1 MENNMDS
8 QPRLG
13 IIGGTGVYQF
23 EALTNVVEK
32 SLETPFGQP
41 SSPLILG
48 EIENHPVAF
57 LARHGIGH
65 ILSPS
70 EINYRAN
77 IYALKMVGVNRL
89 ISISACGSLLED
101 FAPGDIVIPDQLV
114 DFTRGRER
122 TFFEKGLVAHIG
134 TAEPFCSDLAASLY
148 QAVSPLAVTVHRG
161 GTFIT
166 IEGPRFST
174 RAESLL
180 FRQWG
185 MSIIGMTT
193 SPEAFLAREAEICY
207 AAFAHVTDYD
217 VWREHEEAVN
227 VEMIIGILQKNSE
240 IAQKAIVNLAK
251 HLNDTQCSCQSALK
265 TAITTSPT
273 YIDMDQRKKLDIL
286 IRKYL
291 P

>member
-1 MENNMDS
+1 MDTK
-8 QPRLG
+8 PHLG

-23 EALTNVVEK
+23 DALTNIKEVN
-32 SLETPFGQP
+32 LDTPFGQP
-41 SSPLILG
+41 SSPIVLG
-48 EIENHPVAF
+48 EIDNTPVAF

-65 ILSPS
+65 VIPPS
-70 EINYRAN
+70 HINYRAN
-77 IYALKMVGVNRL
+77 IYALKLLGVDRI
-89 ISISACGSLLED
+89 ISISACGSLRED
-101 FAPGDIVIPDQLV
+101 YEPGDIVIPDQLF

-122 TFFEKGLVAHIG
+122 TFFQEGLVAHVG
-134 TAEPFCSDLAASLY
+134 VADPFCPGLSELLFQS
-148 QAVSPLAVTVHRG
+148 VSPLTTKVHKG

-174 RAESLL
+174 KAESKL

-217 VWREHEEAVN
+217 VWRDHEETVN
-227 VEMIIGILQKNSE
+227 VEMIIKALHKNAE
-240 IAQKAIVNLAK
+240 IAQNAIIHLAISISGDECTC
-251 HLNDTQCSCQSALK
+251 HNALQSAL
-265 TAITTSPT
+265 TTSPNS
-273 YIDMDQRKKLDIL
+273 IHSEQREKLDL
-286 IRKYL
+286 LVKKYL